1 MALSLTRARRYA
13 LGLIF
18 VVASSAPSTVHAFCR
33 TTTAA
38 VPPSYNS
45 ATKGCFTDGLLLYW
59 KNACVGYSIQSAGS
73 TKIPAETSNTI
84 IDQAFATW
92 TAQTCADTGEKV
104 GIDVK
109 NVGTVECA
117 EVRYNTEGPNQNLVT
132 FRDTTWPYNDP
143 NNTLG
148 LTTVTFNADTG
159 EIYDADMEINATG
172 SNLSTGDPVPRTGYD
187 LLSVMTHEAG
197 HFYGLGHAQTSVST
211 MYASYRQG
219 SSALRSLSADDV
231 AGLCAIYPTAT
242 QRVVSPEVSADGLLA
257 AGPCDPAPRHGFG
270 STCASNAPPND
281 SSGGCASAPGRA
293 TSSFSAMTAL
303 LGLAWVI
310 VRRRRR

>member
-1 MALSLTRARRYA
+1 MASLARRGA
-13 LGLIF
+13 LGLIL
-18 VVASSAPSTVHAFCR
+18 VVAASAPSTAHAFCR

-45 ATKGCFTDGLLLYW
+45 ATKGCFTEGLLLYW

-73 TKIPAETSNTI
+73 TKIPAETANGI

-92 TAQTCADTGEKV
+92 TAQNCVDSGAKV
-104 GIDVK
+104 GIDVQ
-109 NVGTVECA
+109 NVGAAECA
-117 EVRYNTEGPNQNLVT
+117 EVRYNTEGPNQNLVV

-197 HFYGLGHAQTSVST
+197 HFYGLGHAQTSSST

-231 AGLCAIYPTAT
+231 AGLCSIYPNAT
-242 QRVVSPEVSADGLLA
+242 QRVVSPSVSADGILA
-257 AGPCDPAPRHGFG
+257 AGPCDAAPRHGFG
-270 STCASNAPPND
+270 SDCASNEAPKD
-281 SSGGCASAPGRA
+281 SSGGCTAAPTRTTTFSLSAIAALVGVA
-293 TSSFSAMTAL
+293 TF
-303 LGLAWVI
+303 V